1 MKGSKPY
8 QYMEHYPSLKTI
20 AEAFDIPIK
29 EIEDNRTNKDNLIGF
44 PIKFLEEKAVNL
56 ARDGKW
62 DTFMDVLAL
71 IIYGI
76 VLFPTIKDF
85 VDFMAIDVF
94 LAYKHRGENPVPAV
108 LADIYC
114 TLDFRHEKE
123 GGLIHCCSPILYFWF
138 VKHIFQD
145 MHQLKTKS
153 KKEWANV
160 LANLNER
167 TIQWYSRSQDINEG
181 KSTEAKPVMLNI
193 HHESRPLESNQS
205 QEKWQAL
212 EERLRVVE
220 GGNNYGF
227 DASDLCLVS
236 DVIIPPKFKLP
247 EFDKYKGTTCPKN
260 HLIMYCRKMGFC
272 AHDEKLLIH
281 FFQDSLTGASL
292 SWYMHLERAH
302 ISSWKDLVDAFL
314 KHYKYNLDMAPDR
327 IQLQNM
333 TKRGNETFKEY
344 AQRWR
349 ELASQVE
356 PPLSEK
362 EMVTMFI
369 NTLQP
374 PFYDKMI
381 GSVSSNFSDLVI
393 IGERVEMGL
402 KSGKIASGYTGLN
415 NTKKLP
421 VDANKKKEEESHFV
435 VSNPA
440 NPSFVRRPY
449 PAATSQISG
458 TLNQHLQ
465 GNQDSYESQGKNY
478 RGRKFVHFDPIPM
491 TYAELLP
498 HLNNPLP
505 VHGGPIVNAI
515 EENHQVIRE
524 VEKIKAPMGLI
535 FSELCKFGLIQGN
548 ADVKARCNFHLN
560 EDHSI
565 EECNEFKK
573 ELQKLINMG
582 TIQIGRWEKDDGM
595 IATQSEE
602 KLGITI
608 PKPLV
613 IHFTKEESMNVPG
626 DLRTLIVQIPSPFS
640 YKDNKAVPWNYNVEV
655 HLAKQKD
662 KDVSSSKTTAV
673 TNVSGIG
680 GMTRNDRICSPGK
693 SQREMRVVFEKAYT
707 DKEEKKVENEKVEN
721 EVSNE
726 EAQEFLK
733 IIKQSEYKIVD
744 QLNHTPTRISLLSL
758 LMNYES
764 HRKLLMKILNEAHV
778 THDITVDKFGG
789 IINNITANNHLT
801 FTDDELPT
809 EGRGHNKALHISVM
823 CLDHIMSRVLID
835 NGSSLNVISK
845 STLAKTYQ

>member
-1 MKGSKPY
+1 MDELEQTEIREDVNQLKGQMTKILEILQALENRNDGNPLVDEGVPQNTIVHPTGVVPHLYTNYQEGKAQKFPPY
-8 QYMEHYPSLKTI
+8 GLPPGYTPPIDTHLPNNNTLVVATNQQHGTGEFPQVQPS
-20 AEAFDIPIK
+20 P
-29 EIEDNRTNKDNLIGF
+29 LISGF
-44 PIKFLEEKAVNL
+44 P
-56 ARDGKW
+56 G
-62 DTFMDVLAL
+62 
-71 IIYGI
+71 
-76 VLFPTIKDF
+76 
-85 VDFMAIDVF
+85 
-94 LAYKHRGENPVPAV
+94 
-108 LADIYC
+108 
-114 TLDFRHEKE
+114 
-123 GGLIHCCSPILYFWF
+123 S
-138 VKHIFQD
+138 
-145 MHQLKTKS
+145 S
-153 KKEWANV
+153 
-160 LANLNER
+160 
-167 TIQWYSRSQDINEG
+167 SQG
-181 KSTEAKPVMLNI
+181 KSTETKPVMLNI
-193 HHESRPLESNQS
+193 HHESRLLESYQS

-220 GGNNYGF
+220 GGHNYEF
-227 DASDLCLVS
+227 DALDLCLVY

-247 EFDKYKGTTCPKN
+247 EFEKYKGTTCPKN
-260 HLIMYCRKMGFC
+260 HLIMYCRKIGFY

-292 SWYMHLERAH
+292 SWYMHLERTH

-327 IQLQNM
+327 IQLQNT

-349 ELASQVE
+349 ELASQVHDLLKAGWLNFKENE
-356 PPLSEK
+356 P
-362 EMVTMFI
+362 
-369 NTLQP
+369 
-374 PFYDKMI
+374 
-381 GSVSSNFSDLVI
+381 SV
-393 IGERVEMGL
+393 
-402 KSGKIASGYTGLN
+402 K
-415 NTKKLP
+415 
-421 VDANKKKEEESHFV
+421 
-435 VSNPA
+435 
-440 NPSFVRRPY
+440 
-449 PAATSQISG
+449 
-458 TLNQHLQ
+458 
-465 GNQDSYESQGKNY
+465 
-478 RGRKFVHFDPIPM
+478 
-491 TYAELLP
+491 
-498 HLNNPLP
+498 NNPLP

-573 ELQKLINMG
+573 ELQKLINIG

-613 IHFTKEESMNVPG
+613 IHFTKEESMNAPG

-680 GMTRNDRICSPGK
+680 GMTRNDRIYSPGK
-693 SQREMRVVFEKAYT
+693 SQSEMRVVFEKAYT
-707 DKEEKKVENEKVEN
+707 DKEEKKVENEKVKN

-726 EAQEFLK
+726 EAQAFLK
-733 IIKQSEYKIVD
+733 IIKHSEYKIVD
-744 QLNHTPTRISLLSL
+744 QLNHTPTRISFLSL
-758 LMNYES
+758 LMNSES

-823 CLDHIMSRVLID
+823 CLDHIIPRVLID

-845 STLAKTYQ
+845 STLAKLPCDGTYMRPSPMVVRAFDGSCRELLIGEAMDPFCRRSAVNLTPKAEVYDK

>member
-1 MKGSKPY
+1 MDELEQTKIREDVNQFKGQMTKILEILQAPENRNDGNPLVDEEVPQNTLVHPTGVVPHLFTNYQEGKAQQFPPY
-8 QYMEHYPSLKTI
+8 GLPPGYTPPIDTHLPNNNTLVVATNPQHGTGEFPQVQPSPLTS
-20 AEAFDIPIK
+20 
-29 EIEDNRTNKDNLIGF
+29 GF
-44 PIKFLEEKAVNL
+44 P
-56 ARDGKW
+56 G
-62 DTFMDVLAL
+62 
-71 IIYGI
+71 
-76 VLFPTIKDF
+76 
-85 VDFMAIDVF
+85 
-94 LAYKHRGENPVPAV
+94 
-108 LADIYC
+108 
-114 TLDFRHEKE
+114 
-123 GGLIHCCSPILYFWF
+123 S
-138 VKHIFQD
+138 
-145 MHQLKTKS
+145 S
-153 KKEWANV
+153 
-160 LANLNER
+160 
-167 TIQWYSRSQDINEG
+167 SQG

-193 HHESRPLESNQS
+193 HHESRSLESNQS

-314 KHYKYNLDMAPDR
+314 KHYKYNLDMASDS

-421 VDANKKKEEESHFV
+421 AGANKKNEEESHFV
-435 VSNPA
+435 ASNPA

-449 PAATSQISG
+449 AAATSQISG

-498 HLNNPLP
+498 HL
-505 VHGGPIVNAI
+505 
-515 EENHQVIRE
+515 
-524 VEKIKAPMGLI
+524 
-535 FSELCKFGLIQGN
+535 
-548 ADVKARCNFHLN
+548 
-560 EDHSI
+560 
-565 EECNEFKK
+565 
-573 ELQKLINMG
+573 
-582 TIQIGRWEKDDGM
+582 
-595 IATQSEE
+595 
-602 KLGITI
+602 
-608 PKPLV
+608 
-613 IHFTKEESMNVPG
+613 
-626 DLRTLIVQIPSPFS
+626 
-640 YKDNKAVPWNYNVEV
+640 
-655 HLAKQKD
+655 
-662 KDVSSSKTTAV
+662 
-673 TNVSGIG
+673 
-680 GMTRNDRICSPGK
+680 
-693 SQREMRVVFEKAYT
+693 
-707 DKEEKKVENEKVEN
+707 
-721 EVSNE
+721 VSN
-726 EAQEFLK
+726 
-733 IIKQSEYKIVD
+733 SMV
-744 QLNHTPTRISLLSL
+744 
-758 LMNYES
+758 
-764 HRKLLMKILNEAHV
+764 
-778 THDITVDKFGG
+778 
-789 IINNITANNHLT
+789 
-801 FTDDELPT
+801 
-809 EGRGHNKALHISVM
+809 AL
-823 CLDHIMSRVLID
+823 CL
-835 NGSSLNVISK
+835 G
-845 STLAKTYQ
+845 KTIEPPYPKGYDSNAVCDYHSGA